1 MGIQASF
8 HGPVGRRDFLGLRTS
23 RLGATEIVYDD
34 GLSQRM
40 VWRVAGNI
48 AELTLSDAL
57 LAAVS
62 ADRVLPTLFEELKKR
77 TIQID
82 RIGA

>member
-1 MGIQASF
+1 
-8 HGPVGRRDFLGLRTS
+8 
-23 RLGATEIVYDD
+23 
-34 GLSQRM
+34 M

-57 LAAVS
+57 QAAVS